1 MKLPDVLTTI
11 HRFMTE
17 ILVIGA
23 NGQLGQ
29 SFQYWAPYFPK
40 FKFFFKDLPEL
51 DLLDGDQLERYF
63 KSTSINVV
71 INCAAYTSV
80 DQAED
85 EPEKA
90 QALNATALDSLCE
103 LSKALGFKLIHF
115 STDYVFDGLAQ
126 TPYGE
131 DDSLSPLGV
140 YGNTKAEGE
149 AIMQTSGID
158 GWIIRTSWLFSP
170 YGKNFVKT
178 IFSLLQNKDEI
189 NVVADQTG
197 RPTYAIDLAA
207 ATLKALDQKPAF
219 DGVKVYHY
227 TNSGYTTW
235 YGLVLAIQ
243 QQINTHCKIQAVDT
257 AAHPTKAKRPKYSV
271 LSCEKIKKDFNLDP
285 QAWESALK
293 DCLKKIG

>member
-1 MKLPDVLTTI
+1 
-11 HRFMTE
+11 MTK

-29 SFQYWAPYFPK
+29 SFQYWGPYFPH
-40 FKFFFKDLPEL
+40 FKMLFKDLPEFN
-51 DLLDGDQLERYF
+51 LLDQDQLERYF
-63 KSTSINVV
+63 QSTAIDVV
-71 INCAAYTSV
+71 INCAAYTAV

-85 EPEKA
+85 QPKNA
-90 QALNATALDSLCE
+90 HQLNATAINSLSE
-103 LSKALGFKLIHF
+103 LSKAYGFKLIHF
-115 STDYVFDGLAQ
+115 STDYVFDGSAD

-131 DDSLSPLGV
+131 DDPLSPLGI
-140 YGNTKAEGE
+140 YGKTKAEGE
-149 AIMQTSGID
+149 AVMQSAGID

-197 RPTYAIDLAA
+197 SPTYAIDLAA

-227 TNSGYTTW
+227 TNSGHTTW
-235 YGLVLAIQ
+235 YRLALAIQ
-243 QQINTHCKIQAVDT
+243 QQINTNCKIHAVDT
-257 AAHPTKAKRPKYSV
+257 ATYPTKAKRPKYSI

-293 DCLKKIG
+293 DCLKRIG

>member
-1 MKLPDVLTTI
+1 
-11 HRFMTE
+11 MTK

-29 SFQYWAPYFPK
+29 SFQYWGPHFLH
-40 FKFFFKDLPEL
+40 FKMLFKDLPEL
-51 DLLDGDQLERYF
+51 NLLDQDQLERYF
-63 KSTSINVV
+63 QSTAIDVV
-71 INCAAYTSV
+71 INCAAYTAV

-85 EPEKA
+85 QPKNA
-90 QALNATALDSLCE
+90 HQLNATAINSLSE
-103 LSKALGFKLIHF
+103 LSKAYGFKLIHF
-115 STDYVFDGLAQ
+115 STDYVFDGSAD

-131 DDSLSPLGV
+131 DDPLSPLAI
-140 YGNTKAEGE
+140 YGKTKAEGE
-149 AIMQTSGID
+149 ALMQSSGID

-197 RPTYAIDLAA
+197 SPTYAIDLAA

-227 TNSGYTTW
+227 TNSGHTTW
-235 YGLVLAIQ
+235 YGLALAIQ
-243 QQINTHCKIQAVDT
+243 QQINTPCKIHPVDT
-257 AAHPTKAKRPKYSV
+257 ADYPTKAKRPKYSV
-271 LSCEKIKKDFNLDP
+271 LSCEKIKKEFNLNP
-285 QAWESALK
+285 QPWESSLK

>member
-1 MKLPDVLTTI
+1 M
-11 HRFMTE
+11 
-17 ILVIGA
+17 VIGA

-29 SFQYWAPYFPK
+29 SFQYWAPHFPN
-40 FKFFFKDLPEL
+40 FKILFKDLPEL

-63 KSTSINVV
+63 KSTSIDIV
-71 INCAAYTSV
+71 INCAAYTAV
-80 DQAED
+80 DLAED
-85 EPEKA
+85 QPEEA
-90 QALNATALDSLCE
+90 QKLNATAINSLSE
-103 LSKALGFKLIHF
+103 LSKAYGFKLIHF
-115 STDYVFDGLAQ
+115 STDYVFDGSAD

-131 DDSLSPLGV
+131 DDPLSPLGI
-140 YGNTKAEGE
+140 YGKTKAEGE
-149 AIMQTSGID
+149 ALTQSAGID

-197 RPTYAIDLAA
+197 SPTYAIDLAA

-227 TNSGYTTW
+227 TNSGQTTW
-235 YGLVLAIQ
+235 YGLALAIQ
-243 QQINTHCKIQAVDT
+243 QQINTHCKIHAVDT
-257 AAHPTKAKRPKYSV
+257 ATYPTKAKRPKYSV
-271 LSCEKIKKDFNLDP
+271 LSCEKIKKDFNLNP

>member
-1 MKLPDVLTTI
+1 M
-11 HRFMTE
+11 
-17 ILVIGA
+17 VIGA

-29 SFQYWAPYFPK
+29 SFQYWAPHFPN
-40 FKFFFKDLPEL
+40 FKILFKDLPEL

-63 KSTSINVV
+63 KSTSIDIV
-71 INCAAYTSV
+71 INCAAYTAV
-80 DQAED
+80 DLAED
-85 EPEKA
+85 QPEEA
-90 QALNATALDSLCE
+90 QKLNATAINSLSE
-103 LSKALGFKLIHF
+103 LSKAYGFKLIHF
-115 STDYVFDGLAQ
+115 STDYVFDGSAD

-131 DDSLSPLGV
+131 DDPLSPLGI
-140 YGNTKAEGE
+140 YGKTKAEGE
-149 AIMQTSGID
+149 ALMQSAGID

-197 RPTYAIDLAA
+197 SPTYAIDLAA

-227 TNSGYTTW
+227 TNSGQTTW
-235 YGLVLAIQ
+235 YGLALAIQ
-243 QQINTHCKIQAVDT
+243 QQINTHCKIHAVDT
-257 AAHPTKAKRPKYSV
+257 ATYPTKAKRPKYSV
-271 LSCEKIKKDFNLDP
+271 LSCEKIKKDFNLNP

>member
-1 MKLPDVLTTI
+1 
-11 HRFMTE
+11 MTK

-29 SFQYWAPYFPK
+29 SFQYWAPHFPN
-40 FKFFFKDLPEL
+40 FKILFKDLPEFN
-51 DLLDGDQLERYF
+51 LLDQDQLERYF
-63 KSTSINVV
+63 KSTSINIV
-71 INCAAYTSV
+71 INCAAYTAV

-85 EPEKA
+85 QPEEA
-90 QALNATALDSLCE
+90 QQLNATAINSLSE
-103 LSKALGFKLIHF
+103 LSKAYGFKLIHF
-115 STDYVFDGLAQ
+115 STDYVFDGLAN

-131 DDSLSPLGV
+131 DDPLSPLGI
-140 YGNTKAEGE
+140 YGKTKAEGE
-149 AIMQTSGID
+149 ALMQSAGID

-197 RPTYAIDLAA
+197 SPTYAIDLAA

-227 TNSGYTTW
+227 TNSGQTTW
-235 YGLVLAIQ
+235 YGLALAIQ
-243 QQINTHCKIQAVDT
+243 QQINTHCKIHVVDT
-257 AAHPTKAKRPKYSV
+257 ATYPTKAKRPKYSV
-271 LSCEKIKKDFNLDP
+271 LSCEKIKKDFNLNP

>member
-1 MKLPDVLTTI
+1 
-11 HRFMTE
+11 MTK

-29 SFQYWAPYFPK
+29 SFQYWAPHFPN
-40 FKFFFKDLPEL
+40 FKILFKDLPEFN
-51 DLLDGDQLERYF
+51 LLDQDQLERYF
-63 KSTSINVV
+63 KSTSINIV
-71 INCAAYTSV
+71 INCAAYTAV

-85 EPEKA
+85 QPEEA
-90 QALNATALDSLCE
+90 QQLNATAINSLSE
-103 LSKALGFKLIHF
+103 LSKAYGFKLIHF
-115 STDYVFDGLAQ
+115 STDYVFDGSAN

-131 DDSLSPLGV
+131 DDPLSPLGI
-140 YGNTKAEGE
+140 YGKTKAEGE
-149 AIMQTSGID
+149 ALMQSAGID

-197 RPTYAIDLAA
+197 SPTYAIDLAA

-227 TNSGYTTW
+227 TNSGQTTW
-235 YGLVLAIQ
+235 YGLALAIQ
-243 QQINTHCKIQAVDT
+243 QQINTHCKIHAVDT
-257 AAHPTKAKRPKYSV
+257 ATYPTKSKRPKYSV
-271 LSCEKIKKDFNLDP
+271 LSCEKIKKDFNLNP

>member
-1 MKLPDVLTTI
+1 
-11 HRFMTE
+11 MTK

-29 SFQYWAPYFPK
+29 SFQYWGPHFPH
-40 FKFFFKDLPEL
+40 FKMLFKDLPEFN
-51 DLLDGDQLERYF
+51 LLDQDQLERYF
-63 KSTSINVV
+63 QSTAIDVV
-71 INCAAYTSV
+71 INCAAYTAV

-85 EPEKA
+85 QPKNA
-90 QALNATALDSLCE
+90 HQLNATAINSLSE
-103 LSKALGFKLIHF
+103 LSKAYGFKLIHF
-115 STDYVFDGLAQ
+115 STDYVFDGSAD

-131 DDSLSPLGV
+131 DDPLSPLGI
-140 YGNTKAEGE
+140 YGKTKAEGE
-149 AIMQTSGID
+149 AVMQSAGID

-197 RPTYAIDLAA
+197 SPTYAIDLAA

-227 TNSGYTTW
+227 TNSGHTTW
-235 YGLVLAIQ
+235 YRLALAIQ
-243 QQINTHCKIQAVDT
+243 QQINTNCKIHAVDT
-257 AAHPTKAKRPKYSV
+257 ATYPTKAKRPKYSI

-293 DCLKKIG
+293 DCLKRIG

>member
-1 MKLPDVLTTI
+1 
-11 HRFMTE
+11 MTK

-29 SFQYWAPYFPK
+29 SFQYWGPHFPH
-40 FKFFFKDLPEL
+40 FKMLFKDLPEFN
-51 DLLDGDQLERYF
+51 LLDQDQLERYF
-63 KSTSINVV
+63 QSTAIDVV
-71 INCAAYTSV
+71 INCAAYTAV

-85 EPEKA
+85 QPEEA
-90 QALNATALDSLCE
+90 QQLNSTAINSLSE
-103 LSKALGFKLIHF
+103 LSKAYGFKLIHF
-115 STDYVFDGLAQ
+115 STDYVFGGSAD

-131 DDSLSPLGV
+131 DDPLSPLGI
-140 YGNTKAEGE
+140 YGKTKAEGE
-149 AIMQTSGID
+149 ALMQSVGID

-189 NVVADQTG
+189 NVVANQTG
-197 RPTYAIDLAA
+197 SPTYAIDLAA

-227 TNSGYTTW
+227 TNSGHTTW
-235 YGLVLAIQ
+235 YGLALAIQ
-243 QQINTHCKIQAVDT
+243 QQINTHCKIHAVDT
-257 AAHPTKAKRPKYSV
+257 APYTTKAKRPKYSV
-271 LSCEKIKKDFNLDP
+271 LSCEKIKKDFNLNP